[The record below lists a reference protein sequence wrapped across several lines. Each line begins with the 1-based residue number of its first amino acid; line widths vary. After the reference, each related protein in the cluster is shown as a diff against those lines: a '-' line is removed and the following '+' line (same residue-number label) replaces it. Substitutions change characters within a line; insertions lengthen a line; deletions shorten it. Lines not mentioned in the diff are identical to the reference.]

1 MTPMKKPEWFQMAEA
16 DSPKPMRTIKQ
27 GTRIVALVAPLILV
41 GVGFVVA
48 QSNDGGPA
56 LAGENQTLI
65 QQSSQKLSAIATP
78 STVATPSTNPT
89 QALAATIQKPVARG
103 DDEGTNEGN
112 LPKNRTISIGTSAG
126 PIQPPTGHDDN
137 EGFEGED
144 D

>member
-1 MTPMKKPEWFQMAEA
+1 MTPVNKPEWFQMAEA
-16 DSPKPMRTIKQ
+16 DGPKPVRAIKR
-27 GTRIVALVAPLILV
+27 GTRIVALTAPLILV

-48 QSNDGGPA
+48 QTNDGGPA
-56 LAGENQTLI
+56 LAGGNQTLV

-78 STVATPSTNPT
+78 S
-89 QALAATIQKPVARG
+89 
-103 DDEGTNEGN
+103 
-112 LPKNRTISIGTSAG
+112 SIGTSAG

>member
-16 DSPKPMRTIKQ
+16 DSPKPMRTIKR

-56 LAGENQTLI
+56 LAGENQTLV
-65 QQSSQKLSAIATP
+65 QQSSQKLSATA
-78 STVATPSTNPT
+78 APSTNAT
-89 QALAATIQKPVARG
+89 QAQAAIIQKPVASG
-103 DDEGTNEGN
+103 DDEESTEAN

-126 PIQPPTGHDDN
+126 PIQPPTGHGDDDN